1 VWRVLHSV
9 NSEVESA
16 TNSTSPSQV
25 RMIIACIHIC
35 ITYDTSTLKE
45 RRKGFI
51 EMVRTGSHKSNDF
64 GDDDS
69 IANSAVTG
77 NYNSGGYRKGFR
89 DLLTEEMFLQDRESE
104 LLVSADAEKIR
115 TLALSTLAPAILVG
129 WKVLYGCILFL
140 YIPHNFQLL
149 FSLK

>member
-1 VWRVLHSV
+1 
-9 NSEVESA
+9 
-16 TNSTSPSQV
+16 
-25 RMIIACIHIC
+25 
-35 ITYDTSTLKE
+35 
-45 RRKGFI
+45 
-51 EMVRTGSHKSNDF
+51 MVRTGSHKSNDF

-69 IANSAVTG
+69 ITNSAVTG

-89 DLLTEEMFLQDRESE
+89 DLLTEEMFLQDHESE

-129 WKVLYGCILFL
+129 WKVLYVCILFL